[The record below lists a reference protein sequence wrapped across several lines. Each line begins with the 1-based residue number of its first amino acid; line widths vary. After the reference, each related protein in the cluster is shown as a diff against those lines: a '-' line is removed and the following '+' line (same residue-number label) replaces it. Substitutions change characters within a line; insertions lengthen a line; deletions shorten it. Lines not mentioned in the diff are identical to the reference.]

1 MDSMV
6 VRKMLIL
13 VALAALLLTRCGKE
27 EQQTP
32 VGNLEPVTL
41 RLGIPYQF
49 SGDDSLLDEAI
60 ETFQQENSHITVET
74 VSAYS
79 FDRGVIEDLQ
89 VDAVVWLP
97 DPTLIGGEQSAVLSL
112 EPFLSEIV
120 EFDEGDFFPGLLDA
134 FRWRGDLY
142 GLPAYLGMSVMYYNR
157 DMFDAQGVAYPRAG
171 WTWQDFFDSAQQL
184 TTIEEG
190 GGEQTGHWG
199 FVSHPA
205 FGDLIPFILQHG
217 GAVYDDPL
225 EPTRPVC
232 DDPLTA
238 EAIQWYAD
246 LGLVHGVMPIV
257 QQDKV
262 DELSRFPTDA
272 FALQQAAM
280 VMGGIGAR
288 GGDIIPWNFGWGV
301 APLPRDQ
308 TGGAWMV
315 LRGYFIAARTDHPWQ
330 AWALVRSLTESEPSL
345 LPARRS
351 VAESET
357 FRQRV
362 GTELADAAL
371 YTLDN
376 DDLLLLF
383 TGLRSFGW
391 YEHFTAQAY
400 WVVIGDDTAE
410 EMMTKLRGQCMT
422 WSFVDP

>member
-1 MDSMV
+1 MCS
-6 VRKMLIL
+6 
-13 VALAALLLTRCGKE
+13 VACKRTWIVFALTALLLAGCGQE
-27 EQQTP
+27 APPTP
-32 VGNLEPVTL
+32 VEDLEPVTL

-49 SGDDSLLDEAI
+49 PGDDPLLDEAI
-60 ETFQQENSHITVET
+60 ERFQQENPHITVEI
-74 VSAYS
+74 VSEYYFDNNTIADSQADVFVS
-79 FDRGVIEDLQ
+79 FPDR
-89 VDAVVWLP
+89 
-97 DPTLIGGEQSAVLSL
+97 TLVGGEQPAVLSL
-112 EPFLSEIV
+112 EPFLSEMV

-134 FRWRGDLY
+134 FRWQGDLY

-157 DMFDAQGVAYPRAG
+157 DMFDAQGVAYPQAG
-171 WTWQDFFDSAQQL
+171 WTWQDFLGSAQQL
-184 TTIEEG
+184 TTITEG
-190 GGEQTGHWG
+190 DGERTGHWG

-217 GAVYDDPL
+217 GAIYDDPL
-225 EPTRPVC
+225 APTRPAC

-288 GGDIIPWNFGWGV
+288 GGDIIPWNFDWGV
-301 APLPRDQ
+301 APLPRDR
-308 TGGAWMV
+308 TGGSWMA
-315 LRGYFIAARTDHPWQ
+315 LRGYFVAARTDHPRQ
-330 AWALVRSLTESEPSL
+330 AWALVRSLAESESSL

-351 VAESET
+351 MAESET

-362 GTELADAAL
+362 GTELVDAAL

-376 DDLLLLF
+376 DDLLPPF
-383 TGLRSFGW
+383 IGLRSYGW
-391 YEHFTAQAY
+391 YTHFTAQAY

-410 EMMTKLRGQCMT
+410 EMMAKLRGQCET
-422 WSFVDP
+422 WSFVE